1 MSEEGYSTVM
11 DAVLFLALVGA
22 CAVIL
27 SPAMA
32 GHGTERWGA
41 DRGLRTLAA
50 DALCSLETER
60 ADYFEYRMLG
70 DVVDRIAAA
79 GSVNASEDVLFKD
92 LAKALLGRG
101 NRHRTVLDIAA
112 GNAACQF
119 LLGQGNITVRVNP
132 LTTDYDRAVAAL
144 VDSAVRSSL
153 DSRYHYE
160 FRLRWTPLAGI
171 PLAGEVKSGLP
182 CPAGAVSSSMQVSM
196 PYTTGITRQVLEQ
209 VNGPDFGDID
219 RSLAQFSSDGDG
231 TGLRQRLRAAI
242 ARCLKN
248 TTALALEEIWANTL
262 GRAASRNDTGN
273 PLNVLR
279 RLVDGDG
286 RETLVVPGPD
296 ISLNDLADSLAITY
310 YSVEAGDL
318 AEDIARGF
326 TDGRL
331 GRDDVREMVLDS
343 LKARYEPSSARATI
357 SVWTGAYV

>member
-11 DAVLFLALVGA
+11 DAVLFLTLVCA
-22 CAVIL
+22 CAIIL
-27 SPAMA
+27 VPAVS
-32 GHGTERWGA
+32 GHMTERSA
-41 DRGLRTLAA
+41 SDRGLRAQAA
-50 DALCSLETER
+50 DTLCSLETER
-60 ADYFEYRMLG
+60 ADDFEYRVLG

-153 DSRYHYE
+153 DSRYRYE
-160 FRLRWTPLAGI
+160 FTLRWTPLAGI
-171 PLAGEVKSGLP
+171 PLAGEVKVGLP
-182 CPAGAVSSSMQVSM
+182 CPAGAVSSSMQVCM

-209 VNGPDFGDID
+209 VNGPDLEDID
-219 RSLAQFSSDGDG
+219 HSLAQFSSDDDR
-231 TGLRQRLRAAI
+231 TGLRQRLRASL

-262 GRAASRNDTGN
+262 GSSASVKDTGN
-273 PLNVLR
+273 PLKVLKR
-279 RLVDGDG
+279 FVDGDWP
-286 RETLVVPGPD
+286 ETIAVPGLD
-296 ISLNDLADSLAITY
+296 ISLDDLADSLAITY
-310 YSVEAGDL
+310 YSAEAGDL
-318 AEDIARGF
+318 ADDIARGF
-326 TDGRL
+326 TDGSLGPEDARRL
-331 GRDDVREMVLDS
+331 VLDL
-343 LKARYEPSSARATI
+343 LKARYEPSSALATI